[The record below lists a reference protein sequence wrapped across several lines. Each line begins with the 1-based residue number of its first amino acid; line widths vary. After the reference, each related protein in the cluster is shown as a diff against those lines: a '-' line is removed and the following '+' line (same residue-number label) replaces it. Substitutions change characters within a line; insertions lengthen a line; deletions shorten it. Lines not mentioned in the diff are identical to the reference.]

1 MVPVSCVCKLCL
13 KMTCSTLIG
22 MLLIK
27 VSYCVQEEEARR
39 EMEKME
45 LLTQARTSAAVTMEK
60 ARQLEGTK
68 DLQIQVILSFM
79 DLSFCAQV
87 YFR

>member
-1 MVPVSCVCKLCL
+1 
-13 KMTCSTLIG
+13 MTCGTLIG

-27 VSYCVQEEEARR
+27 FSCRVQEEEARR
-39 EMEKME
+39 ELEKME

-68 DLQIQVILSFM
+68 DLQIQVILSFTY
-79 DLSFCAQV
+79 LSFCTQLYLDECNSARGV
-87 YFR
+87 YVC